1 MKVGGQSDCGKKKIN
16 TCASLEKVHTWH
28 SHCTYWRSM
37 QKVDKKMMKTEL
49 LKEKISLLPYID
61 SYSR

>member
-1 MKVGGQSDCGKKKIN
+1 
-16 TCASLEKVHTWH
+16 
-28 SHCTYWRSM
+28 M
-37 QKVDKKMMKTEL
+37 QNVAKQMMKTEL